1 MSTQDR
7 ALASASSAASSAIR
21 AKNLTFK
28 ADLLY
33 PQQSQLTRYEDAVA
47 QRIVQLDTWA
57 QRLGEGFG
65 ISFTTFVLNPPPS
78 NFGDTGVEMVAA
90 VLVAFTQRIER
101 VSLERRSGRWGLYF
115 TREPAALS
123 QERRTEAVPL
133 KDAPLDVRERFL
145 TRSEEFIREYLKLC
159 EDRLGRMKGA
169 VSSADATLDLL
180 ENLRLT

>member
-7 ALASASSAASSAIR
+7 ALASANSAVSSANR

-65 ISFTTFVLNPPPS
+65 IAFTTFVLNPPPS
-78 NFGDTGVEMVAA
+78 NLGDTGMEMVAT

-101 VSLERRSGRWGLYF
+101 VSLERKSGR
-115 TREPAALS
+115 
-123 QERRTEAVPL
+123 
-133 KDAPLDVRERFL
+133 
-145 TRSEEFIREYLKLC
+145 
-159 EDRLGRMKGA
+159 
-169 VSSADATLDLL
+169 
-180 ENLRLT
+180 

>member
-1 MSTQDR
+1 MTTQDR
-7 ALASASSAASSAIR
+7 ALASANSVASSADR
-21 AKNLTFK
+21 AKKLTFK

-33 PQQSQLTRYEDAVA
+33 PKQSQLTRYEDAVA

-65 ISFTTFVLNPPPS
+65 ISFTTFILNPPPGS
-78 NFGDTGVEMVAA
+78 FGDTGMEIVAA

-101 VSLERRSGRWGLYF
+101 VSLERKSGRWGLYF

-123 QERRTEAVPL
+123 QERRTEMVPL

-145 TRSEEFIREYLKLC
+145 TRSEDFVREYLKLC

-180 ENLRLT
+180 ENLRVT

>member
-7 ALASASSAASSAIR
+7 ALSSADSAASSTNR
-21 AKNLTFK
+21 AKKLTFQ
-28 ADLLY
+28 ANLLY

-78 NFGDTGVEMVAA
+78 NFGDAGMEMVAA
-90 VLVAFTQRIER
+90 VLVAFTQRVER

-123 QERRTEAVPL
+123 QERRTETVPL

-145 TRSEEFIREYLKLC
+145 THSVDFVREYLKLC

-169 VSSADATLDLL
+169 VSSADATLELL
-180 ENLRLT
+180 ENVRLT